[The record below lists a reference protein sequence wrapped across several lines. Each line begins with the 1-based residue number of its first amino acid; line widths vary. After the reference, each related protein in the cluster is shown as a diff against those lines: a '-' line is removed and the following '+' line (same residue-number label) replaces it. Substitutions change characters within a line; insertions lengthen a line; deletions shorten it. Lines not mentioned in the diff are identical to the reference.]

1 MANISNISSNEFSDV
16 GGIAYF
22 WAYISD
28 YLPYVILVSFGTVIG
43 VIGTIEI
50 LLLKIDTL

>member
-1 MANISNISSNEFSDV
+1 MANISNISFNEFSDV

-22 WAYISD
+22 RAYISD

-43 VIGTIEI
+43 MIGTI
-50 LLLKIDTL
+50 